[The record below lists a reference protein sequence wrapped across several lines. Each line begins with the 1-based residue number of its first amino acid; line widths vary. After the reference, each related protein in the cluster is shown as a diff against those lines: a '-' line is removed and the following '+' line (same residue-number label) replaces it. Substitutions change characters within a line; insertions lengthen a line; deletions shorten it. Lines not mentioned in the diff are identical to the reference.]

1 MLENILRKT
10 LNRGKEYN
18 VYSTYPKENMG
29 PVQILDIS
37 ELLTEN
43 LVDDELSIR

>member
-18 VYSTYPKENMG
+18 VHSTYSKEHMG